1 MMKKLAITTALS
13 GLFLVQACSAQ
24 SEPEIKITASLD
36 ASQPGA
42 TIHKEVYGHFMEHLG
57 RGVYEGVWV
66 GEDSDIPNT
75 RGIRNDVVA
84 ALKKIQVPVIRWPG
98 GCFAD
103 EYHWRNGIGDKRQP
117 SLNVSWNQLE
127 PNTFGTH
134 EFMDFI
140 EQVGAKP
147 FVSVNVGSGT
157 VQEAREW
164 VQYMTT
170 DADSPIG
177 SERAENGRAE
187 PWSLDY
193 VGIGNENWGCGGH
206 MYAEEYANQYR
217 QYQGYV
223 RSSAPRGNRPQ
234 LIATGADTDD
244 YEWTETVMKKAML
257 WRPGKT
263 SPMLYNHDR
272 PLMDGLSLHFYT
284 LPTNDWGKKGKATGF
299 DETQWIST
307 MQRAQFIDEL
317 IRKHGAIMDKYDPE
331 KKVTMVVDEW
341 GTWYDRAEDSP
352 GGLWQQNTLRDAM
365 VAAVTLNIF
374 HQHAER
380 VRMANIAQMI
390 NVLQAMILTDKEKM
404 VLTPTYH
411 VFDMYKVHQ
420 DAQYLP
426 IELAN
431 IQYQVNDISVPQV
444 SATASID
451 QAGKIHI
458 SLANLNPNEP
468 VSITM
473 DLKGVDATS
482 INGQILTADKMDSL
496 NSFDTPDTVTP
507 KQFEGA
513 NWKNGQLIV
522 ELPAKSIVALALQ

>member
-1 MMKKLAITTALS
+1 MKKLALAAALS
-13 GLFLVQACSAQ
+13 GLSFIQACSAA
-24 SEPEIKITASLD
+24 PNKTITVNID
-36 ASQPGA
+36 ASKPGA
-42 TIHKEVYGHFMEHLG
+42 MIHKEVYGQFMEHLG

-66 GEDSDIPNT
+66 GEDSPIPNT

-84 ALKKIQVPVIRWPG
+84 ALKHIQVPVVRWPG

-103 EYHWRNGIGDKRQP
+103 EYHWRNGIGETRQP
-117 SLNVSWNQLE
+117 SLNVSWGQIE

-140 EQVGAKP
+140 EQIGAKP

-177 SERAENGRAE
+177 SERAKNGRTE
-187 PWSLDY
+187 PWQLDY
-193 VGIGNENWGCGGH
+193 VGIGNENWGCGGN

-217 QYQGYV
+217 KYQGYV

-244 YEWTETVMKKAML
+244 YEWTETVMKKAMM

-263 SPMLYNHDR
+263 SPLLYNTDR

-284 LPTNDWGKKGKATGF
+284 LPTNDWGKKGQATGF
-299 DETQWIST
+299 NEDLWIST
-307 MQRAQFIDEL
+307 MQRALLIDEL
-317 IRKHGAIMDKYDPE
+317 IRKHGAIMDKYDPQQ
-331 KKVTMVVDEW
+331 KVAMVVDEW
-341 GTWYDRAEDSP
+341 GTWYDYAPDSP

-374 HQHAER
+374 HQHAKR

-390 NVLQAMILTDKEKM
+390 NVLQAMILTDQDKIL
-404 VLTPTYH
+404 LTPTYH

-420 DAQYLP
+420 DAKALP
-426 IELAN
+426 LTISAN
-431 IQYQVNDISVPQV
+431 QYQHNGVSVPNV
-444 SATASID
+444 SATASVD
-451 QAGKIHI
+451 KNGQVHI
-458 SLANLNPNEP
+458 SLANLNPDEAVQLSLNLTGFEQK
-468 VSITM
+468 SI
-473 DLKGVDATS
+473 KG
-482 INGQILTADKMDSL
+482 QLLTADKMDDF
-496 NSFDTPDTVTP
+496 NSFDNPTKV
-507 KQFEGA
+507 KLQSFNQA
-513 NWKNGQLIV
+513 SWQNGKIII
-522 ELPAKSIVALALQ
+522 ELPAKSIVSLAL